1 MRRTLASAIALVTI
15 SCYGCASSLP
25 PAQVAMSDEYASGQ
39 VRAQRVL
46 LMPADVAVT
55 VFGENGQPAQQ
66 QIMQGASQYAAA
78 MLQDSA
84 RMSLLRRGYQ
94 IAAELQWD
102 GIAMFPDGRS
112 VQALTPEEMAEVAT
126 ALADNQMPRIELLAK
141 AQTATGSDA
150 AFQLSAAGQDIPGE
164 SSGEKVAKGV
174 AIALFFVVIVAALI
188 ISSKGGKGVSAP
200 SGAARVG
207 VGTAHLVRPAA
218 AAVIRPAILP
228 IPPIFYA
235 PPPPPEHENESG
247 MGVSMRMF
255 DLRATQVLWSA
266 DEWAEGSPRDAG
278 FVKALGGHVG
288 ASIPPAR

>member
-25 PAQVAMSDEYASGQ
+25 PAQVAMSDEYAAGQ

-46 LMPADVAVT
+46 LLPADVAVT
-55 VFGENGQPAQQ
+55 VFGENGQPAPQ
-66 QIMQGASQYAAA
+66 QIMQGASQYAGAI
-78 MLQDSA
+78 LQDTA
-84 RMSLLRRGYQ
+84 RQALARRGYQ

-102 GIAMFPDGRS
+102 GMAMFPDGRN
-112 VQALTPEEMAEVAT
+112 VQALTAEEMAEVAT
-126 ALADNQMPRIELLAK
+126 ALADNQMPRIELLGK
-141 AQTATGSDA
+141 AQTATGTDA
-150 AFQLSAAGQDIPGE
+150 AFQLSAAGQHVPGD
-164 SSGEKVAKGV
+164 STGEKVAKGV
-174 AIALFFVVIVAALI
+174 AIALFFVVIVAALVI
-188 ISSKGGKGVSAP
+188 ASKSGKGASPP
-200 SGAARVG
+200 SGALRAGG
-207 VGTAHLVRPAA
+207 VAHVVRPAA

-255 DLRATQVLWSA
+255 DLRSPQVLWSA
-266 DEWAEGSPRDAG
+266 DEWAEGSPRDGG